1 MLNERNT
8 KHSTFFN
15 WAKYLLLYNL
25 HPTFN
30 VSNRNSEIFYS
41 LIFNKSKTN
50 PKDMHYNHIIG
61 SIINMMD
68 SMSLI
73 YYVHTLCL
81 IFNIETDEDGE
92 QKDHKK
98 TQIANNINISHL

>member
-1 MLNERNT
+1 
-8 KHSTFFN
+8 
-15 WAKYLLLYNL
+15 
-25 HPTFN
+25 
-30 VSNRNSEIFYS
+30 
-41 LIFNKSKTN
+41 
-50 PKDMHYNHIIG
+50 
-61 SIINMMD
+61 MMD